1 MKATYTH
8 ARTVALA
15 AGVAILA
22 AIPARAADVVFQEPP
37 APAAPMVMAP
47 VNTWSG
53 PYAGVMLNYGF
64 SSEVEGTFNG
74 APASIDTK
82 GFGGSAF
89 GGWNWQ
95 NGALVYG
102 LEADIGAYNSRGDNG
117 TFEARN
123 TVDGSLR
130 GRLGYAITD
139 NVLVYGTAGGAA
151 ARQRISDATSSDTDV
166 VLGYTAGVGV
176 DARLTDQVFGRLEY
190 RHTRYD
196 DGAYSLDSGT
206 GAFDNTE
213 NRVGVGLGIKF

>member
-1 MKATYTH
+1 MKATHTL
-8 ARTVALA
+8 ALA

-37 APAAPMVMAP
+37 APAAPMVVAP

-53 PYAGVMLNYGF
+53 PYAGVSLNYGF
-64 SSEVEGTFNG
+64 SSEVEGEING
-74 APASIDTK
+74 TPVSIDTD

-95 NGALVYG
+95 NGSMVYG
-102 LEADIGAYNSRGDNG
+102 IEGDIGVYNSRGDNAG
-117 TFEARN
+117 VETRN

-130 GRLGYAITD
+130 GRIGVAVTD

-151 ARQRISDATSSDTDV
+151 ARQRIEAGGASDTDI

-176 DARLTDQVFGRLEY
+176 DAKLTDQVFGRVEY

-196 DGAYSLDSGT
+196 DGAYSLPGVGT
-206 GAFDNTE
+206 GSFDNTE

>member
-64 SSEVEGTFNG
+64 SSEVEGQIGGT
-74 APASIDTK
+74 ASSIDTD

-117 TFEARN
+117 TVETRN

-151 ARQRISDATSSDTDV
+151 ARQRVETAGGRDTDV

-190 RHTRYD
+190 RHTRYN
-196 DGAYSLDSGT
+196 DGSFDLGGV
-206 GAFDNTE
+206 GATYENTE